1 MINTTVDTAKM
12 INSVKNKYNNIDV
25 TSQMLKFK
33 KLLLKIRLSIL

>member
-1 MINTTVDTAKM
+1 MSRMINTTVDTAKM

-33 KLLLKIRLSIL
+33 KIIT